1 MDKNYVSKLRF
12 EYNNLLKL
20 NKNDNLLLILDSEN
34 VFYYYYNIEILF
46 KIYRSI

>member
-20 NKNDNLLLILDSEN
+20 NKNDYLLLILDSEN
-34 VFYYYYNIEILF
+34 VFLYYYIEILF

>member
-34 VFYYYYNIEILF
+34 VFFYYYYIEILF